1 MAKTNQVS
9 VKLIRSLIGVSKN
22 HRLSVK
28 ALGVKKI
35 GDVRLLKDD
44 SCIRGL
50 INKVGY
56 LLEVEEVVS

>member
-1 MAKTNQVS
+1 MAKTNQIN
-9 VKLIRSLIGVSKN
+9 VKLVRSLIGVPKN

-56 LLEVEEVVS
+56 LLEVEEVVA